1 MRLLFVG
8 DVMLGRQVN
17 TCLQHE
23 PSAYPWGDTLPIVG
37 GATVRMCNVECVL
50 ANRGEPWTATPKVF
64 HFRSDAKN
72 VAVLQ
77 AAHLDA
83 VSLANNHA
91 IDFGYEALA
100 DMLSLL
106 DASGIPHAG
115 AGRTLQEAMQPAVV
129 RTGEGS
135 VSLLA
140 FTDNEPAWEA
150 TPEKPGV
157 LYVPVDD
164 AADPRAKRLLG
175 LVRQTKATTDYLV
188 VSAHWGSNWGNVP
201 PPGHV
206 LLGRAL
212 VEAGADIV
220 FGHSAHVLRGV
231 EVYRRRPILYSAGDF
246 IDDYAIDPVDRND
259 ESGIFVLEMRQRRL
273 RRIELYPTIIEDLQA
288 RRARGTRAEH
298 IAGRMERLSAALGT
312 PMTWHAPPG
321 YLAVA
326 APSPAPAPDDGPAGA
341 ESVTHES
348 HVE

>member
-17 TCLQHE
+17 RRLWRE
-23 PSAYPWGDTLPIVG
+23 PPAFPWGDTLRIFR

-50 ANRGEPWTATPKVF
+50 SNRGEPWTATPKAF

-77 AAHLDA
+77 AAHLNA

-91 IDFGYEALA
+91 LDFGYDALV
-100 DMLSLL
+100 DMLSFL

-135 VSLLA
+135 ASLLA

-157 LYVPVDD
+157 LYVPVGDT
-164 AADPRAKRLLG
+164 ADPRAQRLLG
-175 LVRQTKATTDYLV
+175 LVHQIRATTDYLV
-188 VSAHWGSNWGNVP
+188 VSAHWGSNWGNAP
-201 PPGHV
+201 PPEHV
-206 LLGRAL
+206 LLGHAL
-212 VEAGADIV
+212 IEAGADVV
-220 FGHSAHVLRGV
+220 FGHSAHVVRGI
-231 EVYRRRPILYSAGDF
+231 EIYRRRPILYSTGDF

-259 ESGIFVLEMRQRRL
+259 DSCIFVLEMQRRHL
-273 RRIELYPTIIEDLQA
+273 RRLELYPTVIEDLHARQA
-288 RRARGTRAEH
+288 RGDREKQ
-298 IAGRMERLSAALGT
+298 IAGRMKRLSAALGT
-312 PMTWHAPPG
+312 AMTWRAPPG
-321 YLAVA
+321 YLEVA
-326 APSPAPAPDDGPAGA
+326 APAPDGA
-341 ESVTHES
+341 PTEAENVTHEA
-348 HVE
+348 HGE